1 MKDRPTSKK
10 KGSNMKKLEIVQ
22 GRENILRAVREDI
35 ISTKQER
42 YG

>member
-1 MKDRPTSKK
+1 
-10 KGSNMKKLEIVQ
+10 MKKLEIVQ
-22 GRENILRAVREDI
+22 GRENILRVVREDI